1 MRPIHATWTATEKIL
16 LAYIITGN
24 IIQENLSD
32 MHLLI
37 ISSGL
42 LT

>member
-1 MRPIHATWTATEKIL
+1 MQTELPLKKTL

-37 ISSGL
+37 SSGL